1 MAVEQKRG
9 CGYRKVGGL
18 YLVGSGVGEPCDR
31 LPMAIIPCSTCG
43 EEPRF
48 HRAVSKINPLRI
60 FGLHEEQE
68 SCADMMPGSYD
79 PICSPSDVAYL
90 MWVGKEYTA
99 MTFGMEARQMGIS
112 KRIHQIPKDFTL
124 GFDWVWLAK
133 LQLIPSEG
141 KTLALDSNE
150 RGYGAGI
157 FSIFKPTAIEKIIT
171 QSQAAAAGSNGEAEA
186 WKEQGITPI
195 VVPDDDPDHN
205 PWSQRQ
211 SKAEVE

>member
-18 YLVGSGVGEPCDR
+18 YLVGDGKGERCDR
-31 LPMAIIPCSTCG
+31 LPMAIIPCPTCG

-48 HRAVSKINPLRI
+48 HRAISKINPLRI
-60 FGLHEEQE
+60 FGLHEEQMV
-68 SCADMMPGSYD
+68 CADMVPGNYD
-79 PICSPSDVAYL
+79 PICSPSDVAFL

-99 MTFGMEARQMGIS
+99 NTFAVEARQMGVS
-112 KRIHQIPKDFTL
+112 KRIHQIPKDFQI
-124 GFDWVWLAK
+124 GIDWVWLGK
-133 LQLIPSEG
+133 LNLIPPEG

-150 RGYGAGI
+150 RGYGSGI
-157 FSIFKPTAIEKIIT
+157 FTIFKPTSIEKIIT
-171 QSQAAAAGSNGEAEA
+171 ESRSTSGEAEKL
-186 WKEQGITPI
+186 KEQGIVPI

-211 SKAEVE
+211 SEAEVA

>member
-18 YLVGSGVGEPCDR
+18 YLVGGNVGDPCDR
-31 LPMAIIPCSTCG
+31 LPMAIIPCPTCG

-48 HRAVSKINPLRI
+48 NRAMSKINPLRI

-68 SCADMMPGSYD
+68 ACTDMVPGNYD

-90 MWVGKEYTA
+90 MWVGKEYTPT
-99 MTFGMEARQMGIS
+99 TFMVEARQMGVS
-112 KRIHQIPKDFTL
+112 KRVHQIPKDFQL
-124 GFDWVWLAK
+124 GIDWVWLAK

-157 FSIFKPTAIEKIIT
+157 FSIFKPSAIEKIIT
-171 QSQAAAAGSNGEAEA
+171 ESQATAGEVETL
-186 WKEQGITPI
+186 KEQGIVAV

-211 SKAEVE
+211 SSAVAPN

>member
-18 YLVGSGVGEPCDR
+18 YLVGGGVGEPCDR
-31 LPMAIIPCSTCG
+31 LPMAIVPCPTCG

-48 HRAVSKINPLRI
+48 NRGMSKINPLRI
-60 FGLHEEQE
+60 FGLHSEKEA
-68 SCADMMPGSYD
+68 CFDLPAPGMLDPD

-99 MTFGMEARQMGIS
+99 NTFIVEARQMGVS
-112 KRIHQIPKDFTL
+112 KRIHQIPKDFQVGL
-124 GFDWVWLAK
+124 DWVWLAK
-133 LQLIPSEG
+133 LQLIPPAG
-141 KTLALDSNE
+141 KTLAIDSNE

-157 FSIFKPTAIEKIIT
+157 FSIFKPSAIEKIIT
-171 QSQAAAAGSNGEAEA
+171 ESQATAGEAAAL
-186 WKEQGITPI
+186 KEQGIVPV

-211 SKAEVE
+211 AQEVTE